1 VSDAIIDQPAPVPN
15 TSRPVWE
22 LVIEDMRSR
31 DHLGRRRYGAP
42 LQAGNGRD
50 VLVDL
55 YQELL
60 DACVYT
66 RQLIEERNANVT
78 R

>member
-1 VSDAIIDQPAPVPN
+1 
-15 TSRPVWE
+15 